1 MVHYFEGIQ
10 GVAPL
15 PLHKNPASWMLEVLE
30 HTPVVPAG
38 RTVATQPPVDNGV
51 VVPVTSPLGGEPQ
64 LASAGTATKALDTS
78 AVTTAGIIGAL
89 PAEPPVAAAAT
100 DIAVASA
107 LPVPASATEGADTGA
122 EKLSAEDFAAIY
134 MRSSLAASNNDHVQ
148 LLAGQTVASAPPAEL
163 QAHGKGTYARSF
175 PTQAVVVTRRAL
187 VDSWRNSAYT
197 ANRVIAIAFL
207 GLFFGLLYL
216 DLDYGTFQGIQ
227 SATGAVLASMGFCG
241 VTLFTI
247 GVPLYMSY
255 RGAFYRERAARL
267 YPSAVHA
274 LSLLVVETLWVTAL
288 CIVFVSIFYYLLGV
302 PGRAGFNHFL
312 FFLLGTYICVLCFAF
327 AAVCAAA
334 LFPSSILA
342 QLAGGV
348 FLSCLFLFAGIF
360 VPKSAMPVGWRWFMS
375 ADFAFHLTRAMASEL
390 FYCAGAGCPTIQVAT
405 PSGPQTVG
413 VYDFVSSNFRGGYGQ
428 RWGDFGIAAL
438 ILAGFVAAAFLLWH
452 FVNHQK
458 R

>member
-1 MVHYFEGIQ
+1 MVRYFEDIP
-10 GVAPL
+10 GVLPL

-30 HTPVVPAG
+30 HTPVVPTA
-38 RTVATQPPVDNGV
+38 AAQLPVVGGV
-51 VVPVTSPLGGEPQ
+51 VVPVASPQGGEPRP
-64 LASAGTATKALDTS
+64 AEAAAAAKAIAPAATQ
-78 AVTTAGIIGAL
+78 
-89 PAEPPVAAAAT
+89 PAEPLIALDADLSPSVEPPAVAAAANGGE
-100 DIAVASA
+100 IAAV
-107 LPVPASATEGADTGA
+107 G
-122 EKLSAEDFAAIY
+122 KLSAEDFAAIY
-134 MRSSLAASNNDHVQ
+134 QRSSLAASNSDHVQ
-148 LLAGQTVASAPPAEL
+148 LLSGQPLAAGAPAAHVE
-163 QAHGKGTYARSF
+163 AHGKGAYARSF
-175 PTQAVVVTRRAL
+175 PTQAAVVTRRAL

-197 ANRVIAIAFL
+197 ANRVIAIAAL
-207 GLFFGLLYL
+207 AVFFGLLYL

-255 RGAFYRERAARL
+255 RSAFYRERAARL

-274 LSLLVVETLWVTAL
+274 LSLLVVETLWVTIL
-288 CIVFVSIFYYLLGV
+288 SIVFVSIFYYLLGV

-312 FFLLGTYICVLCFAF
+312 IFLLGTYICVLCFAF

-348 FLSCLFLFAGIF
+348 FLSVVFLFAGIF

-375 ADFAFHLTRAMASEL
+375 ADFGFHTTRAVASDL
-390 FYCAGAGCPTIQVAT
+390 FYCVGAGCPTIQIAT
-405 PSGPQTVG
+405 PDGPQTVG

-438 ILAGFVAAAFLLWH
+438 ICAGFVVAAFLLWH